1 MNGIP
6 RTGLSD
12 GEKLYVK
19 SKAQTAL
26 GAFLA
31 LGLGLA
37 ALANRTA
44 RALVAKRRESLE
56 AVGQGD
62 AAQGDAS
69 EAAEREAEALGAT
82 SGLVPIFWSEALA
95 VQTAAGKR
103 RKLLFFREGDLQAYL
118 VLTADY

>member
-1 MNGIP
+1 MGIV
-6 RTGLSD
+6 GLRLSEVVRAY
-12 GEKLYVK
+12 GSE
-19 SKAQTAL
+19 
-26 GAFLA
+26 
-31 LGLGLA
+31 A
-37 ALANRTA
+37 AAEAKETFVMIPLMSEVGTA
-44 RALVAKRRESLE
+44 RALVAKRRESRE
-56 AVGQGD
+56 AVGQGGVAG
-62 AAQGDAS
+62 AAGAGEVS

>member
-1 MNGIP
+1 M
-6 RTGLSD
+6 
-12 GEKLYVK
+12 
-19 SKAQTAL
+19 SKV
-26 GAFLA
+26 G
-31 LGLGLA
+31 
-37 ALANRTA
+37 TA
-44 RALVAKRRESLE
+44 RALVAKRRENLE

-103 RKLLFFREGDLQAYL
+103 RKLLFFREGDLQAPSL
-118 VLTADY
+118 LTPDCLLLTTNH